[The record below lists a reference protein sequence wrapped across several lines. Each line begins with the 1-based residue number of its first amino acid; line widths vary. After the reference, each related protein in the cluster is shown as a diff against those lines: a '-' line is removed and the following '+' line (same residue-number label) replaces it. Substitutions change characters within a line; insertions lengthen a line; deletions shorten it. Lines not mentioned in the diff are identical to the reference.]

1 MTTPSATRQ
10 AKTLARVAAYRVREP
25 RRLLAAVAPVILGVM
40 GYLLAGGF
48 IEYIYYAL
56 REGAIRSHVGH
67 IQVTVADYAERGHA
81 EPFRT
86 LLPADG
92 RLERQLAALPGVLTV
107 APRLN
112 FTALAS
118 LGDNTLS
125 VVGEGVDPARER
137 ELSRQVRIESGQD
150 LDPAQP
156 NGVLLGQGLAKQLG
170 ARPGDVLV
178 LLTTTSRGSTGAIEA
193 TVRGIF
199 SSPVKAYD
207 DVAVRIPIAS
217 AERLVQVHGA
227 HRWLMLLEKTSD
239 TDRVL
244 AQVSALVKPQGLVAQ
259 PWYKLSDFYNKTV
272 ALFSRQVAVVQV
284 IIAVIIVLSVSNTL
298 SMSVMERVRE
308 IGTTLA
314 LGLRRRDVLLQF
326 MVEGVVFGL
335 VGAAVGVGIGA
346 MLALLISAIGIP
358 MPPPPGMA
366 RGYIGEIRL
375 TLPLVC
381 NAIALAVI
389 PSLVAS
395 VAPAWKASRL
405 NIVDALRQGR

>member
-1 MTTPSATRQ
+1 MTATPVPRQ
-10 AKTLARVAAYRVREP
+10 LHTLARVAAYRLREP
-25 RRLLAAVAPVILGVM
+25 RRLLTAVAPVILGVM

-48 IEYIYYAL
+48 VEFIYDAL
-56 REGAIRSHVGH
+56 REGAIRSHSGH
-67 IQVTVADYAERGHA
+67 VQVTVAGYAERGLA
-81 EPFRT
+81 APYQT
-86 LLPADG
+86 LLPADPG
-92 RLERQLAALPGVLTV
+92 LERQLAALPGVVTV
-107 APRLN
+107 APRLH

-125 VVGEGVDPARER
+125 VIGEGVDPARER
-137 ELSRQVRIESGQD
+137 GLSESVHIEAGQD

-156 NGVLLGQGLAKQLG
+156 RGVLLGKGLARQLG

-178 LLTTTSRGSTGAIEA
+178 LLATTARGATNAIEV
-193 TVRGIF
+193 TVRGTF
-199 SSPVKAYD
+199 TSPSEAYD
-207 DVAVRIPIAS
+207 DVAVRIPIGA
-217 AERLVQVHGA
+217 AAQLVQVQGA
-227 HRWLMLLEKTSD
+227 HRWLMLLQDTAD
-239 TDRVL
+239 TDRL
-244 AQVSALVKPQGLVAQ
+244 LGQVAALVGPRGLEAQ

-272 ALFSRQVAVVQV
+272 ALFSRQVAVVQL

-326 MVEGVVFGL
+326 MTEGAVFGL
-335 VGAAVGVGIGA
+335 VGALVGVLVGTA
-346 MLALLISAIGIP
+346 LALTISAIGIP

-375 TLPLVC
+375 TLPLVA
-381 NAIALAVI
+381 NAMALAVV